1 MGNSKRTSEQ
11 QKEESM
17 KRITTK
23 EAARM
28 LGVGEQACRMMI
40 QLEKIPG
47 AFCYGK
53 LPRRTYF
60 ITDEQVRNLMKGETD
75 ERR

>member
-1 MGNSKRTSEQ
+1 MGNMERTGTK
-11 QKEESM
+11 QKGNNM

-28 LGVGEQACRMMI
+28 LGVGEQACRMMV

-47 AFCYGK
+47 AICYGPK
-53 LPRRTYF
+53 HHRTYI
-60 ITDEQVRNLMKGETD
+60 ITDEQIKKLMKGE
-75 ERR
+75 